1 MTFQPIVPF
10 SGLAGWSFLQRTIE
24 NQRVAHDNTA
34 TIQRDV
40 EYFERHIGNVT
51 SAEALVSDSR
61 LLRVALGAF
70 GLDEDIGNRYLIQK
84 VLSDGT
90 LDATAL
96 ANRLSDKRY
105 LALSEAFGFGDFE
118 TPRTLLSGFATEI
131 TDAFRERQFEI
142 AVGEQDNDMRLAL
155 NLQREL
161 EVLANRD
168 SSEDTKWFT
177 IMGSEPLRQVFETAF
192 GLPDSFASIDID
204 QQLETF
210 KSRAEATFGSSDLG
224 RFADAEQMESLTRL
238 FFARSQL
245 SDFNASLS
253 SANTALT
260 LLQSAIR

>member
-10 SGLAGWSFLQRTIE
+10 GGLAGWAFLQRTVE
-24 NQRVAHDNTA
+24 TQRAAHDNGA
-34 TIQRDV
+34 VIQRDV
-40 EYFERHIGNVT
+40 AYFEENIGKVT
-51 SAEALVSDSR
+51 SAEALVSDPR

-70 GLDEDIGNRYLIQK
+70 GLDEDIGNRFLVQK

-90 LDATAL
+90 LDSTAL

-105 LALSEAFGFGDFE
+105 FALSEAFGFGDFDI
-118 TPRTLLSGFATEI
+118 PRTQLSGFATEI

-142 AVGEQDNDMRLAL
+142 AVGTQDNDMRLAL

-161 EVLANRD
+161 GEIAGK
-168 SSEDTKWFT
+168 SSSIDTKWFT

-192 GLPDSFASIDID
+192 GLPQSFGSIDID
-204 QQLETF
+204 QQLETL
-210 KSRAEATFGSSDLG
+210 KSRAESAFGSADVAQ
-224 RFADAEQMESLTRL
+224 FADPDQIAALTRL
-238 FFARSQL
+238 FFARAQI

-260 LLQSAIR
+260 LLQSAVR